1 MKSRI
6 CPYKAHCHDAGDCED
21 CDHGKTYEGLA
32 KRIKRLKA
40 RNEALVQ
47 ENERLKER
55 LATILHP
62 QF

>member
-6 CPYKAHCHDAGDCED
+6 CPYKAHCNMAGYCED
-21 CDHGKTYEGLA
+21 CDHGKRYDGLG
-32 KRIKRLKA
+32 RNIKRLKA
-40 RNEALVQ
+40 KNEALKQ

-55 LATILHP
+55 LETIMFP